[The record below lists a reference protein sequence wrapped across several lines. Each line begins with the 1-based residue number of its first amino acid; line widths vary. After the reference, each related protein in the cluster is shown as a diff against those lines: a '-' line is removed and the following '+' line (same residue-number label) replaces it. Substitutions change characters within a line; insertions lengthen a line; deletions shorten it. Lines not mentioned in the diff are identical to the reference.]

1 MIPLQVRN
9 QETGEIEIEVKKVCY
24 CKDISGFTEYVKEER
39 DIEGDI
45 DIKIGI
51 DGGGGS
57 FKVTK
62 NAIEKKQQN
71 ANADDLKSP
80 PKKRTAKHQK
90 KRYKDSGVKKLFI
103 ICIVEG
109 ILETYDNVKTILN
122 LVKIDKI
129 DFVIATDLKLANI
142 LLGLSSHSSKF
153 RCPYCNIPFGD
164 FHLPHR
170 KPCRANLRD
179 VCFY

>member
-1 MIPLQVRN
+1 MISN
-9 QETGEIEIEVKKVCY
+9 QHDKVYEVKEVCY
-24 CKDISGFTEYVKEER
+24 CKDVSGFTEYVKEER

-122 LVKIDKI
+122 LEHVTLWDTGGNNLPRVPMEYQNCIPYGKGAYFWLKI
-129 DFVIATDLKLANI
+129 
-142 LLGLSSHSSKF
+142 
-153 RCPYCNIPFGD
+153 
-164 FHLPHR
+164 
-170 KPCRANLRD
+170 
-179 VCFY
+179 